1 MSESAAPAA
10 IGEVRSA
17 AQVLQDD
24 VMCQSFIQGS
34 STLAYACVLIRRGQY
49 ELAGHVLRHLDGRK
63 AGRYRDIVF
72 YLQCRIDI
80 ETGLFGP
87 VKTRLVTRLREQ
99 PADSVALSLLQAC
112 IQAELKA
119 NPLPEVAQ
127 VAKAAMAPTPSL
139 ASLNPTPEPEFDDSP
154 EGLAQALSESAAFFK
169 LGSMAAALPVEA
181 VTPMEAPSSYSYAP
195 AYAEAQPQEPLQA
208 PPSVPAPSF
217 APTTSPP
224 SQPQT
229 PVIPT
234 PAMPEV
240 RPPRVTRDISSSALV
255 DMVTFQP
262 VIQDQGTR
270 AFTVWDS
277 YSGDSRKE
285 MREPSLEGI
294 VAELPI
300 LLPNALAQAVAG
312 LDAGRTVKT
321 CFAFKSV
328 TVTTLH
334 QGDLNCGLVTGPLN
348 QSLIAIVRTETLFAK
363 RAAQL
368 GQNRQGD
375 RDGSA

>member
-87 VKTRLVTRLREQ
+87 VKSRLVARLREQ

-112 IQAELKA
+112 IQDELKA
-119 NPLPEVAQ
+119 NPLPEV
-127 VAKAAMAPTPSL
+127 VPVTKAAAAPTPSQPV
-139 ASLNPTPEPEFDDSP
+139 ANPTPEPEFDDSP

-169 LGSMAAALPVEA
+169 LGSMAAALPIEA
-181 VTPMEAPSSYSYAP
+181 ATPMEVPPSFTP
-195 AYAEAQPQEPLQA
+195 AYADVQPQAHVQA
-208 PPSVPAPSF
+208 PPVSPTVSPSIPPQAPVMPAPA
-217 APTTSPP
+217 APE
-224 SQPQT
+224 
-229 PVIPT
+229 I
-234 PAMPEV
+234 

-285 MREPSLEGI
+285 IREPKLEGI
-294 VAELPI
+294 VTELPT

-321 CFAFKSV
+321 CFAFKSA

-363 RAAQL
+363 RAVQL